1 VAYRI
6 VTDPHV
12 RAQIRALP
20 TEVLPALAELMAVVE
35 LVPWSAPPY
44 HEENPDSPMRQLPLA
59 GGRGFVTYMVL
70 DSQDR
75 VDLLDITW
83 FG

>member
-6 VTDPHV
+6 VTDPQV

-20 TEVLPALAELMAVVE
+20 ADVLPAFADLMGLLELT
-35 LVPWSAPPY
+35 PWAGPPY
-44 HEENPDSPMRQLPLA
+44 HQDNPDSPMRQLPLA
-59 GGRGFVTYMVL
+59 GGRGFVTYLIL
-70 DSQDR
+70 DDQDR